1 MYFQDPKMMG
11 GAKRDRGDSTYDSSD
26 DEEEKERK
34 RRVKVHMPDCFRI
47 GTAESLKQLNRT
59 YIRLNKL

>member
-1 MYFQDPKMMG
+1 MMG
-11 GAKRDRGDSTYDSSD
+11 GAKRDRGDSSSD
-26 DEEEKERK
+26 DEEEIERK

-47 GTAESLKQLNRT
+47 GTAESRKQLNRT